1 MEEKEEKEENNNI
14 NTNIELL
21 KKDINNYELFDKIVK
36 QIDEDVLKDK
46 NMIEIDDN
54 EIISKIHNLFSQ
66 LYSDSKNLLDIKN
79 KFGNNLSQYYLS
91 SGRIILSLEI
101 IKIYYKIYVNEIDD
115 KKNFIDWL
123 INNNRN
129 EKNIFEIGIE
139 IQSNPKDIIYFYKQ
153 LFEIIEKI
161 PNNNII
167 YRILEK
173 RKENIFLLC
182 VKEEKLFLLLFF
194 YEKIK
199 KYYPSS
205 NPLNIKNNQG
215 LTPLHL
221 SCYYLNR
228 EIVDALLVLKCKI
241 NIVDNNNNIPL
252 HFAVKGGDL
261 SIVKKILLHGG
272 DRNQT
277 NNKDLTPIDYA
288 NKYGNYTMKNLFT
301 NNPLN
306 KVEKIKDKKN
316 DKLLFLLF
324 FGCFVLKYS
333 IYHSFWKS
341 YIWDIFSFF
350 TFLYISCKKKE
361 YYFNANSPKP
371 SKDKCFED
379 LFAECNY
386 DKNKIKRICP
396 KCRIIKPIAMKHC
409 MVCDICVDEFDHHC
423 FWIDKCINN
432 NIYKEFIFFLVVL
445 LFNLIINFCLFFMQ
459 LKNLLKRDV
468 SIVKNYIYYL
478 KLFFLV
484 FYLLIFTFGISM
496 ISMMLLERI
505 KARRASKKVLTLE
518 ENLLNKNENEEKNDK
533 SDMNELNDIKL
544 QLKEENK
551 EEEVEIKDLLK

>member
-21 KKDINNYELFDKIVK
+21 KKGINNYELFDKIVK
-36 QIDEDVLKDK
+36 RIDEDVLKDK

-173 RKENIFLLC
+173 RKENIFILSI
-182 VKEEKLFLLLFF
+182 KEDKYYLLLFL

-205 NPLNIKNNQG
+205 NPLDIKNKLG
-215 LTPLHL
+215 LAPLHF
-221 SCYYLNR
+221 SSYYLSREMTDMLLISGCNVNIEDNR
-228 EIVDALLVLKCKI
+228 K
-241 NIVDNNNNIPL
+241 NIPL

-261 SIVKKILLHGG
+261 SIVKKLIFYGG
-272 DRNQT
+272 DRKKI
-277 NNKDLTPIDYA
+277 NNEKLSPSDFA
-288 NKYGNYTMKNLFT
+288 KKYGNSAMINLFT
-301 NNPLN
+301 SYPFNDIVNLR
-306 KVEKIKDKKN
+306 DKKY
-316 DKLLFLLF
+316 DKLFILLLL
-324 FGCFVLKYS
+324 GCIMTKYI
-333 IYHSFWKS
+333 IYEYFWKS
-341 YIWDIFSFF
+341 YISDFFCLLSFIYIITKSKNYYLFS
-350 TFLYISCKKKE
+350 Y
-361 YYFNANSPKP
+361 ANN
-371 SKDKCFED
+371 KDKNDITFED
-379 LFAECNY
+379 LFIQCNF
-386 DKNKIKRICP
+386 DKIKIKKICS
-396 KCRIIKPIAMKHC
+396 KCKIIKKFGTKHC
-409 MVCDICVDEFDHHC
+409 IVCDSCVEDFDHHC
-423 FWIDKCINN
+423 YWINKCINSK
-432 NIYKEFIFFLVVL
+432 IIPEFLIFL
-445 LFNLIINFCLFFMQ
+445 LITLLCLIINLIAFYFE
-459 LKNLLKRDV
+459 LKRILLNK
-468 SIVKNYIYYL
+468 SNSKNYIYYIKISL
-478 KLFFLV
+478 LSLYLFIFC
-484 FYLLIFTFGISM
+484 FGSAIIGSLLYQRFVEKIS
-496 ISMMLLERI
+496 
-505 KARRASKKVLTLE
+505 SKKKMTLE
-518 ENLLNKNENEEKNDK
+518 ENLLNKKNNEDEIGEKNNIINN
-533 SDMNELNDIKL
+533 SND
-544 QLKEENK
+544 NS
-551 EEEVEIKDLLK
+551 